1 MIGITIYI
9 GFFTGEYEDAY
20 VSILTD
26 VCYAFNFS
34 SMSIILKTIIYSNFW
49 SFQIQMFL
57 KFLLPVN

>member
-34 SMSIILKTIIYSNFW
+34 SMSIILKTVLDFSKLTF
-49 SFQIQMFL
+49 F
-57 KFLLPVN
+57 